1 MVKMSIGRSHK
12 LDLMSVSW
20 GKLAITGT
28 TANEEGAHQVY
39 ISSLSVLDG
48 N

>member
-1 MVKMSIGRSHK
+1 MVTMSIGRSHK
-12 LDLMSVSW
+12 LDLLSVSW
-20 GKLAITGT
+20 GKQAITGT
-28 TANEEGAHQVY
+28 TAKEESAHQVY